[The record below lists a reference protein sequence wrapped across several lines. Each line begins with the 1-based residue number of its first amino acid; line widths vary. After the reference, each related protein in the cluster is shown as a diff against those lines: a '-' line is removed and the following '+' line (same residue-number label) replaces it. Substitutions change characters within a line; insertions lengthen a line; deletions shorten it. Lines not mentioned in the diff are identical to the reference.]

1 MLAASFIFIPGTC
14 RCDVKRVAIIQMATL
29 GDFMG
34 PVLFK
39 RSILYRS
46 DKEFIEFLD

>member
-1 MLAASFIFIPGTC
+1 MLAASFIFIHGTC
-14 RCDVKRVAIIQMATL
+14 RCDVKRGAIIQMATL

>member
-34 PVLFK
+34 LYYLRGAF
-39 RSILYRS
+39 SIEATRNL
-46 DKEFIEFLD
+46 